1 MPEVNTLAFT
11 SASDFKNKFINL
23 FKGPTFFS
31 AFSKLDKKLT
41 KKIMITVSIANNCV
55 E

>member
-1 MPEVNTLAFT
+1 MSEVNTTSFT
-11 SASDFKNKFINL
+11 SMSDFTDKLVSL
-23 FKGPTFFS
+23 FKGPTFYS

-41 KKIMITVSIANNCV
+41 KKIMITLSIANNCV

>member
-1 MPEVNTLAFT
+1 MSEVNTTAFT
-11 SASDFKNKFINL
+11 SASDFKNKLVNL
-23 FKGPTFFS
+23 FKGPTFYS

-41 KKIMITVSIANNCV
+41 RKIIIAVSIANNCV

>member
-1 MPEVNTLAFT
+1 MSEVNTTAFT
-11 SASDFKNKFINL
+11 SASDFKNKLIGL
-23 FKGPTFFS
+23 FKGPTFYS

-41 KKIMITVSIANNCV
+41 KKIMITLSIANNCV